1 MQEDEDRRRAE
12 SMAEERRLQEEKR
25 KQLEIQ
31 ERERQRLEAAERERQ
46 RVEAAE
52 RERHRLKAAERE
64 RQRVEAA
71 LHTQV
76 GRWLKVEA
84 HFDDTQASRF
94 CAKLQELGL
103 SSTHGLKVLDEEEHR
118 QLARDLNMN
127 MWVPLLCFVHWTAW
141 FSRHDIV

>member
-1 MQEDEDRRRAE
+1 MCAVQEDEDRRPAE
-12 SMAEERRLQEEKR
+12 SMAEKRRL
-25 KQLEIQ
+25 
-31 ERERQRLEAAERERQ
+31 
-46 RVEAAE
+46 
-52 RERHRLKAAERE
+52 
-64 RQRVEAA
+64 

-103 SSTHGLKVLDEEEHR
+103 SSTHGLKVLDEEDHR

-127 MWVPLLCFVHWTAW
+127 MWVPLLYFVRALD
-141 FSRHDIV
+141 SLVLAG